1 MMLFWFILVLV
12 AVKADYYITS
22 PFADTHWRAGKKAR
36 VEWKQIYSPSSE
48 KENIKH
54 INVYLM
60 DGEAENAN
68 VVAVIAK
75 GLHPSTKSVEW
86 TVPANLAQTE
96 PFVRVEG
103 VFNGG
108 SGKGVIHRY
117 SHRFFISGKQRAG
130 GQRQSNKKS
139 ESSEEEE
146 QIAANQFT
154 TATTTTMS
162 SEASISSLSTTTE
175 TFTSTHTSTARN
187 GVSVP
192 DNGNAAMTVAVLV
205 GALVLLTL

>member
-1 MMLFWFILVLV
+1 MTLFWFILVLV

-36 VEWKQIYSPSSE
+36 VEWKQIYSPSSD

-75 GLHPSTKSVEW
+75 ELHPSTKSVKW

-96 PFVRVEG
+96 PFVHVEG
-103 VFNGG
+103 VPN
-108 SGKGVIHRY
+108 SSNGKGNIHRY
-117 SHRFFISGKQRAG
+117 SHRFFIDGKQRAG
-130 GQRQSNKKS
+130 RSHRSGKKS
-139 ESSEEEE
+139 ESRKRRSK
-146 QIAANQFT
+146 
-154 TATTTTMS
+154 S
-162 SEASISSLSTTTE
+162 S
-175 TFTSTHTSTARN
+175 H
-187 GVSVP
+187 
-192 DNGNAAMTVAVLV
+192 
-205 GALVLLTL
+205 